1 MQSHVTLLG
10 KDTILVISLTL
21 VFKGLCVWGEILLP
35 CFGKIKSLK
44 SCICLAVPQVRF
56 SYVIYCIYIWEARKE
71 SRQWKRVISNS
82 WEQCSV
88 LWAENKKK
96 IYLQTR
102 NDVLTKGDGREMGCY
117 GGGAWVSASEGSC
130 NMLLYVGSSS
140 TGVCVC
146 TEHHVGFVTDN
157 TCYGHLC
164 AITFI
169 CGAVVCIP
177 VPARRTVHVFG
188 RRRAR
193 TPCVWL
199 TLQI

>member
-117 GGGAWVSASEGSC
+117 GGVWGGRHGFRQARD
-130 NMLLYVGSSS
+130 
-140 TGVCVC
+140 
-146 TEHHVGFVTDN
+146 HV
-157 TCYGHLC
+157 TCYCTSGEAAQVC
-164 AITFI
+164 ASAQSIT
-169 CGAVVCIP
+169 
-177 VPARRTVHVFG
+177 
-188 RRRAR
+188 
-193 TPCVWL
+193 
-199 TLQI
+199 